1 MINKNGHLL
10 APVFVTFFGVKI
22 LCFDFQCVSNRSI
35 GNLGNA
41 AYLCA
46 MFVNKSKNKSGTTS
60 VRVLQKRGR
69 SNVMVKSF
77 GSSANE
83 AEIAQ
88 MVERA
93 REFIARQTGTFY
105 NLFNPPSEP
114 DITDFVNNLSNNQIS
129 VDGPEAVFG
138 KLFDYVGYGEIG
150 GLFRPLVLSRLV
162 APGSKLKTVDYLW
175 RYNGVTLDV
184 NKVYRY
190 LDKLCDRNPRKGD
203 IKDRIEQITFAHSA
217 TVMGGCIN
225 VVFYDITTLYFEAA
239 DEDDLRRTGYS
250 KDGKFDCPQVLLGL
264 LVTREGLP
272 VSYEIFEGDLSE
284 KKTFIP
290 LLKRAQSKF
299 GFSSPIV
306 IADAGLLSRKNIEA
320 LVSDGYEYIL
330 GARIKNE
337 NAAVK
342 QRILALNLREGQ
354 VASVKTDDGLRIV
367 VSYTEKRRKKDA
379 FNRARG
385 LQRLQAKVASG
396 KVSKRHINN
405 RGYNK
410 YLRIQGEATISI
422 DIEAFEKDA
431 AWDGIKGYVTNTS
444 LSEEEVISN
453 YHNLWF
459 IERAFRMNKTD
470 LQIRPMYHRLRN
482 RIEGHICICFCA
494 YVLQL
499 EMERLLKAAQSSIT
513 VERARELVKTM
524 YALTYTKPAHT
535 SPTKV
540 MLGMDEEQG
549 ELYRLV
555 EDWVKRDLGNA

>member
-1 MINKNGHLL
+1 
-10 APVFVTFFGVKI
+10 
-22 LCFDFQCVSNRSI
+22 
-35 GNLGNA
+35 
-41 AYLCA
+41 
-46 MFVNKSKNKSGTTS
+46 MFVNRSKNKSGTVS

-69 SNVMVKSF
+69 NNVLVKSF
-77 GSSANE
+77 GSSRDE
-83 AEIAQ
+83 KEIER
-88 MVERA
+88 MVYQA
-93 REFIARQTGTFY
+93 RIYIQQQTGTFY
-105 NLFNPPSEP
+105 NLFNPAPESNI
-114 DITDFVNNLSNNQIS
+114 DDFIEDLSNSQIS
-129 VDGPEAVFG
+129 VEGPEVIFG
-138 KLFDYVGYGEIG
+138 RLFDYVGYGEIG

-175 RYNGVTLDV
+175 RCNGVPYDI

-190 LDKLCDRNPRKGD
+190 LDKLCDRDKGKTD

-217 TVMGGCIN
+217 ITMGGCID

-299 GFSSPIV
+299 GFPSPIV
-306 IADAGLLSRKNIEA
+306 VADSGLLSRKNIED
-320 LVSDGYEYIL
+320 LVEDGYEYIL
-330 GARIKNE
+330 GARLKNE
-337 NAAVK
+337 NANVK
-342 QRILALNLREGQ
+342 QKVLDLKLTDGQ
-354 VASVKTDDGLRIV
+354 VASITTDDGLRIV
-367 VSYTEKRRKKDA
+367 VSFTEKRRKKDA
-379 FNRARG
+379 FNRAKG
-385 LQRLQAKVASG
+385 LKRLQDKVASG
-396 KVSKRHINN
+396 KVSKKHINN

-410 YLRIQGEATISI
+410 YLRLKGEATVSI
-422 DIEAFEKDA
+422 DMEAFERDA
-431 AWDGIKGYVTNTS
+431 AWDGIKGYVTNTR
-444 LSEEEVISN
+444 LSDEDVLGN
-453 YHNLWF
+453 YHNLWY

-499 EMERLLKAAQSSIT
+499 EIERLLKASNSDLTINK
-513 VERARELVKTM
+513 ARELVKTM
-524 YALTYTKPAHT
+524 YALTYTKPGHT
-535 SPTKV
+535 KPSKT
-540 MLGMDEEQG
+540 MLRMDKEQQ

-555 EDWVKRDLGNA
+555 NEWVNRDLGNA

>member
-1 MINKNGHLL
+1 M
-10 APVFVTFFGVKI
+10 
-22 LCFDFQCVSNRSI
+22 
-35 GNLGNA
+35 GNA

-46 MFVNKSKNKSGTTS
+46 MFINKSKNKSGTIS

-69 SNVMVKSF
+69 NNVMVKSF
-77 GSSANE
+77 GSSSDE
-83 AEIAQ
+83 VEIDR

-93 REFIARQTGTFY
+93 REFIARQTGTY
-105 NLFNPPSEP
+105 YHLFNPPPEP
-114 DITDFVNNLSNNQIS
+114 DITDFVNNLSNKQIS
-129 VDGPEAVFG
+129 VDGPEVVFG

-175 RYNGVTLDV
+175 RYSGVSHDV

-190 LDKLCDRNPRKGD
+190 LDKLCDPNPMNGD
-203 IKDRIEQITFAHSA
+203 IKEKIEQITFAHSA
-217 TVMGGCIN
+217 TVMGGCID

-272 VSYEIFEGDLSE
+272 ISYEIFEGDLSE

-290 LLKRAQSKF
+290 LLKRAQAKF
-299 GFSSPIV
+299 GFPAPIV

-337 NAAVK
+337 KETVK
-342 QRILALNLREGQ
+342 QRILSLNLREGQ
-354 VASVKTDDGLRIV
+354 VASIKTDDNLRIV

-379 FNRARG
+379 FNRAKG

-396 KVSKRHINN
+396 KVSKKHINN

-410 YLRIQGEATISI
+410 YLRLQGEATISI
-422 DIEAFEKDA
+422 DHEAFEKDA
-431 AWDGIKGYVTNTS
+431 AWDGLKGYVTNTK
-444 LSEEEVISN
+444 LADEEVIAN

-494 YVLQL
+494 YVLQN
-499 EMERLLKAAQSSIT
+499 EMERLLKAAQSNIT

-524 YALTYTKPAHT
+524 YALTYTKPGHMR
-535 SPTKV
+535 PTKV
-540 MLGMDEEQG
+540 MLGMDDEQA

-555 EDWVKRDLGNA
+555 EDWVRCDLGNA

>member
-1 MINKNGHLL
+1 M
-10 APVFVTFFGVKI
+10 
-22 LCFDFQCVSNRSI
+22 
-35 GNLGNA
+35 
-41 AYLCA
+41 
-46 MFVNKSKNKSGTTS
+46 
-60 VRVLQKRGR
+60 RVLQKRGR
-69 SNVMVKSF
+69 NNIMVKSF
-77 GSSANE
+77 GSSAD
-83 AEIAQ
+83 ATEIDRLVVQ
-88 MVERA
+88 A

-105 NLFNPPSEP
+105 HLFNLPPEP
-114 DITDFVNNLSNNQIS
+114 NISDFIENLSNNQIS

-138 KLFDYVGYGEIG
+138 KLFDYVGYENIG

-175 RYNGVTLDV
+175 RYNGVSYDV
-184 NKVYRY
+184 NKIYRY
-190 LDKLCDRNPRKGD
+190 LDKLCDRNPRKAD
-203 IKDRIEQITFAHSA
+203 IKDQIEQITFAHSA
-217 TVMGGCIN
+217 TVMGGCID

-264 LVTREGLP
+264 LVTREGFP
-272 VSYEIFEGDLSE
+272 ISYEIFEGDLSE

-290 LLKRAQSKF
+290 LLKRAQQKF
-299 GFSSPIV
+299 GFEAPIV
-306 IADAGLLSRKNIEA
+306 IADAGLLSRKNIKD

-342 QRILALNLREGQ
+342 QRILALNLQDGQ
-354 VASVKTDDGLRIV
+354 VASIHTEDGLRIV
-367 VSYTEKRRKKDA
+367 ISYTEKRRKKDA
-379 FNRARG
+379 FNRAKG

-396 KVSKRHINN
+396 NVSKKHINN

-410 YLRIQGEATISI
+410 YLRLQGKATISI
-422 DIEAFEKDA
+422 DFEAFEQDA
-431 AWDGIKGYVTNTS
+431 VWDGLKGYVTNTK
-444 LSEEEVISN
+444 LTDQEVIAN

-499 EMERLLKAAQSSIT
+499 EMERLLKAAHSKIT

-524 YALTYTKPAHT
+524 YGLTYTKPGHT
-535 SPTKV
+535 RSTKV
-540 MLGMDEEQG
+540 MLGMDREQA